1 MKILAVTNMYPRP
14 NWPMSGVFVEQ
25 QVEGLRRIG
34 LEVDVFLFDRES
46 QGMGVYSRRL
56 RDLDERLRDFR
67 PDLVHIMYGGIM
79 ASTVAPRVR
88 RIPSLVTFHGSD
100 VLGEPLSGPV
110 RRLLAAYG
118 IWCSWRAARRVHR
131 IVAVSRVVARALPA
145 AVADRV
151 RIVPCGIDLERFSP
165 APTLEAKAALGWPP
179 ATFHVLFPANV
190 GNPIKRPELASAA
203 VAHARALG
211 VDIELH
217 FLRGIENSTVP
228 LWMNAADCLVL
239 TSRHEGS
246 PTVVKEA
253 LACNL
258 PVVSVDVGDVVERL
272 EGIEGCSVVPPTAE
286 AIGEALVAVARRK
299 ARVDGRSHVA
309 ALSHLAIAHR
319 LRDIYS
325 ELLEERAVAVRNG
338 LAR

>member
-34 LEVDVFLFDRES
+34 LDVDVFLFDRETH
-46 QGMGVYSRRL
+46 GMGVYSRTL
-56 RDLDERLRDFR
+56 SDLDRRIREFD

-79 ASTVAPRVR
+79 ASTVAARVR
-88 RIPSLVTFHGSD
+88 SRPSLVTFHGSD

-110 RRLLAAYG
+110 RRVLAGYG

-131 IVAVSRVVARALPA
+131 IIAVSRVVARALPT
-145 AVADRV
+145 AVAERV
-151 RIVPCGIDLERFSP
+151 RIVPCGIDLDRFSP
-165 APTLEAKAALGWPP
+165 APTLEAKAALGWNA

-203 VAHARALG
+203 VAHARTLG
-211 VDIELH
+211 VDVELH
-217 FLRGIENSTVP
+217 FLRGIENSAVP

-272 EGIEGCSVVPPTAE
+272 EGIDGCHVVQATPE
-286 AIGEALVAVARRK
+286 ALGEALAVVANRRSRVA
-299 ARVDGRSHVA
+299 GRSHVA
-309 ALSHLAIAHR
+309 VLSHLAIAHR
-319 LRDIYS
+319 LRGIYS
-325 ELLEERAVAVRNG
+325 ELLEERAG
-338 LAR
+338 LTDARAT